1 MVNVTGNSGAINVSY
16 TYDGLG
22 RLVTRTDNVAG
33 TTTVYYY
40 AGQQLL
46 QSEQYSPS
54 PTGGGA
60 GGEGSFADGT
70 TCTTVQYVWSA
81 RYVDSPIET
90 DSTVWTYST
99 ADGGSW
105 TAGAPD
111 RLYYLTDANNN
122 VTAVVQYVVG
132 AGQWQVVERYSYNAY
147 GNVTVYNSGW
157 TETGNTSA
165 VGNPILFAGMRQ
177 DPATGMCYD
186 RDRWYD
192 PSTGGFSSTD
202 PARSDANLYIYCGD
216 DPTDYTDP
224 SGMQDAQSGGTS
236 SGSGQGVPNV
246 PTTTCGPAQPS
257 AYPGTVPAGAS
268 SLPVAAISLDSADW
282 L

>member
-1 MVNVTGNSGAINVSY
+1 MSGAINVSY

-70 TCTTVQYVWSA
+70 TCTTEQYVWSA

-90 DSTVWTYST
+90 DSTVWTYSA

-105 TAGAPD
+105 SAAAPD

-122 VTAVVQYVVG
+122 VTAVTNSSGVVQ
-132 AGQWQVVERYSYNAY
+132 ERYAYDAY
-147 GNVTVYNSGW
+147 GNVTMYDGP
-157 TETGNTSA
+157 TSA
-165 VGNPILFAGMRQ
+165 GGDWSNPHTVSTQGNPILFAGMRQ

-202 PARSDANLYIYCGD
+202 PA
-216 DPTDYTDP
+216 
-224 SGMQDAQSGGTS
+224 QSGANS
-236 SGSGQGVPNV
+236 VRV
-246 PTTTCGPAQPS
+246 CGR
-257 AYPGTVPAGAS
+257 
-268 SLPVAAISLDSADW
+268 
-282 L
+282 